1 MSKIG
6 IQIAGS
12 SAEPIYSN
20 AINLVRRYSLT
31 RSAKVADIGGGAG
44 NFSRMLLE
52 DFDKVTLI
60 DYQPC
65 VQIPR
70 VTSVHADLNGH
81 WSTGMEKMDL
91 IVALEVIEHLE
102 NPRHFLRE
110 IKNILRPSGRA
121 ILSTPNQ
128 LSLASRL
135 CFVLR
140 GEHQHFQS
148 SCYPAHITPLLPVD
162 FERICAEIEVTLDK
176 ISYTGSGRIP
186 GTQCHWQ
193 KILSSLNS
201 SLFSDNFFAKLTSPK
216 RE

>member
-1 MSKIG
+1 MSRIG

-12 SAEPIYSN
+12 SSEPIYSH
-20 AINLVRRYSLT
+20 ALSLVRRYSLT
-31 RSAKVADIGGGAG
+31 RSAKVADIGGGSG

-110 IKNILRPSGRA
+110 IKNILRPGGRA

-128 LSLASRL
+128 LSLASRS

-140 GEHQHFQS
+140 GQHQHFQS

-162 FERICAEIEVTLDK
+162 FERICAEIGTVLNK
-176 ISYTGSGRIP
+176 ISYTGFGRIP
-186 GTQCHWQ
+186 GTQRHWP
-193 KILSSLNS
+193 KILSGLNGP
-201 SLFSDNFFAKLTSPK
+201 LFSDNFFAELTSPK
-216 RE
+216 HE

>member
-6 IQIAGS
+6 IQIAGP
-12 SAEPIYSN
+12 SAEPIYSH
-20 AINLVRRYSLT
+20 ALSLVRRYSLT
-31 RSAKVADIGGGAG
+31 SSAKVADIGGGAG

-70 VTSVHADLNGH
+70 VTSMHADLNGH
-81 WSTGMEKMDL
+81 WSAGMEKMDL

-110 IKNILRPSGRA
+110 IKNILRPGGRT

-135 CFVLR
+135 CFMLR

-162 FERICAEIEVTLDK
+162 FERICAEIGTVLNK
-176 ISYTGSGRIP
+176 ISYTGFGRIP
-186 GTQCHWQ
+186 GTQRH
-193 KILSSLNS
+193 
-201 SLFSDNFFAKLTSPK
+201 
-216 RE
+216 

>member
-12 SAEPIYSN
+12 SSEPIYSH
-20 AINLVRRYSLT
+20 ALSLVRSYLLAR
-31 RSAKVADIGGGAG
+31 RAKVADIGGGAG

-52 DFDKVTLI
+52 YFDKVTLI
-60 DYQPC
+60 DFQPSVQTPC
-65 VQIPR
+65 V
-70 VTSVHADLNGH
+70 TSMHADLNGH
-81 WSTGMEKMDL
+81 WSAGMEKMDL

-110 IKNILRPSGRA
+110 IKNILRPGGRA

-135 CFVLR
+135 CFMLR

-162 FERICAEIEVTLDK
+162 FERIGAEIGIVLNT
-176 ISYTGSGRIP
+176 ISYTGFGRIP
-186 GTQCHWQ
+186 GTQRHWPE
-193 KILSSLNS
+193 ILSGLNS
-201 SLFSDNFFAKLTSPK
+201 PLFSDNFFAELTLPK